1 MPAGWALS
9 GLLATAAAL
18 PAVWWSPLHVD
29 EKATLWFAPRSYG
42 TIVHDIFV
50 ERGGAPVFFF
60 LEHLTLAWPG
70 GLEGLRFPAFLFFL
84 LALPAAGLVCQ
95 ELCGRTEAV
104 FTMVALALSPLAAAL
119 AVFARMYSL
128 FLLLVL
134 LVTWLALR
142 AGKQGERGR
151 WAVVGALAASLAY
164 VHPIAPLYS
173 ILALAS
179 GLLWS
184 DLPVRQLA
192 RQAWPA
198 AAGFLLVALP
208 YGYALA
214 VLGARYDVGSAGLG
228 SRGRSVPEQ
237 SLYALTTGEKVGAIT
252 LLLLALAGL
261 GRLLYMRR
269 RAGIILALWVATP
282 VAFFS
287 LVPAGGT
294 RFFDRYLLPALTPF
308 LLIVAVGALTAG
320 RSLGRRRTV
329 VGALVLAGVLALEA
343 PQDFNRLRELRRLQ
357 LDRLVAAVE
366 PHRDTGI
373 LFSSTGT
380 RASARPPELL
390 DDYVG
395 LELPGI
401 ERIEELPAIDPWY
414 DEGVARRGTGEM
426 IAFLNRERAPRIGLW
441 VFGGRPERVEAML
454 GRVARVEG
462 VVAIRVSPRLLLV
475 RSTSALSP
483 RALVEQAYDVR
494 AAWATRMRQD
504 RLVRII
510 LAVDRAALERA
521 QAVGSSP

>member
-29 EKATLWFAPRSYG
+29 EKATLWFAPRSYA

-60 LEHLTLAWPG
+60 VEHLTLAWPG
-70 GLEGLRFPAFLFFL
+70 GLEGLRFPAFVFFL

-95 ELCGRTEAV
+95 ELCGATEAA
-104 FTMVALALSPLAAAL
+104 FTMVALALSPLAVAL

-128 FLLLVL
+128 FLFLILV
-134 LVTWLALR
+134 VTWLALR
-142 AGKQGERGR
+142 AGRQGERAR

-173 ILALAS
+173 IVALAS

-184 DLPVRQLA
+184 NLPVRRLA

-198 AAGFLLVALP
+198 AAAFLLVSLP

-214 VLGARYDVGSAGLG
+214 VLGARYDLGLAGRGSSGM
-228 SRGRSVPEQ
+228 SVPEQ

-252 LLLLALAGL
+252 LSLLALGGL

-269 RAGIILALWVATP
+269 RVGIILALWVGAP

-287 LVPAGGT
+287 LVPVGGT

-308 LLIVAVGALTAG
+308 LLLVAVGALTAG
-320 RSLGRRRTV
+320 RGLARRTV
-329 VGALVLAGVLALEA
+329 IGALVLAGVLALEA
-343 PQDFNRLRELRRLQ
+343 SQDFNRLRELRRLQ

-366 PHRDTGI
+366 PHRHTGL

-380 RASARPPELL
+380 RSSGRPPELL
-390 DDYVG
+390 DDYIG

-414 DEGVARRGTGEM
+414 DEGVGRRGTGEM
-426 IAFLNRERAPRIGLW
+426 IAFLNRDRAPRTGLW
-441 VFGGRPERVEAML
+441 VFGGRPERVEVML
-454 GRVARVEG
+454 GRLARVEG
-462 VVAIRVSPRLLLV
+462 VVTTRVSPRLLLV
-475 RSTSALSP
+475 RSAAALSP
-483 RALVEQAYDVR
+483 RALVEQAFDVR
-494 AAWATRMRQD
+494 TAWATRRRQD

-521 QAVGSSP
+521 QADVTPR